1 MLTEEIIRKEN
12 QELTLIP
19 FTVKS
24 ANDSANFSPLTWYVD
39 NPSEK
44 DELYQTMQE
53 VVKIVEECQNELKE
67 HDNKSVSSLG
77 AGMSTQYLLMIPD
90 EQWNKPPIDEA
101 FALYLIEVAD
111 LSRTRQRSVNFYRNV
126 VCMV

>member
-67 HDNKSVSSLG
+67 HENKSVSSLG